1 MPSPDPF
8 HDMDETQTALMRAT
22 YETLCKHG
30 YSDITIQRIGDEFPK
45 SKSLIYQH
53 YNSKD
58 ELLVAFLETMI
69 DHFETEIPV
78 EETTD
83 ALNQLQ
89 TLLDHLLAPSLETER
104 YEFTSA
110 MTELRAQA
118 PHNEAYRDQFTKSD
132 QLVHEHIADILE
144 LGIEQGTFRA
154 VDPDRTAELL
164 QTTIDGAML
173 RRTTTDGTAD
183 ISSIRQ
189 EIEEYIHHRLIKE
202 E

>member
-22 YETLCKHG
+22 YDALCEHG
-30 YSDITIQRIGDEFPK
+30 YADITIQRIGDEFPK

-53 YNSKD
+53 YDSKD

-69 DHFETEIPV
+69 EHFETEIPV
-78 EETTD
+78 EDSTD
-83 ALNQLQ
+83 ALDQLQ
-89 TLLDHLLAPSLETER
+89 TLLDHLLAPQLETER

-118 PHNEAYRDQFTKSD
+118 PHNEAYRDHFSKSD
-132 QLVHEHIADILE
+132 RIIHEHIADIIR
-144 LGIEQGTFRA
+144 LGIDQGTFRA

-164 QTTIDGAML
+164 HTTIDGAML
-173 RRTTTDGTAD
+173 RRTTTNETAD
-183 ISSIRQ
+183 ISAIRH
-189 EIEEYIHHRLIKE
+189 EIEEYIHRRLIKE
-202 E
+202 